1 MQDVRVSLA
10 LFVGANSGTLFGVP
24 LGSIARAE
32 NVGTA
37 SRRSSTMPK
46 SPNSS
51 SRRTWRLPS
60 CAASTIPTGGRGISQ
75 RPWPTGCSRC
85 TGGSF
90 RRLPNVCIRLT
101 CFSVPLWGLYA
112 NILAQLV
119 SQVSSH
125 VVVTIIES
133 RCRLLPNP
141 KKSNCN

>member
-32 NVGTA
+32 TVGTA
-37 SRRSSTMPK
+37 SRRSSTTPK

-60 CAASTIPTGGRGISQ
+60 CAASTIPTGRGISQ

-101 CFSVPLWGLYA
+101 CWSCLFG
-112 NILAQLV
+112 V
-119 SQVSSH
+119 STRICSSWFLRYQA
-125 VVVTIIES
+125 TLSSLSES